1 MREKCILKMLLNSEG
16 AFHAYLTNRKK
27 KKMNNSH
34 IRRFKSKLLACSVSR
49 NFHLAKLEW
58 KHVETYFPEDGEFG
72 TCICGHLII
81 EHCVIRNI
89 HNGISLIVGNCC
101 VKKILNIDVSK
112 NFSAMRRVLKDI
124 TKPLNLSC
132 LQEALINK
140 TINNTEYIFYSE
152 TWRKRNLSSKQ
163 IKWRIAINEK
173 ILRTKKMT
181 IELETICTK
190 ICMELNRFPG
200 LGNAWT
206 NCDSRWPGK
215 VAIKLEQVGDVW
227 IPVKGQ
233 EFYDWITDPKR
244 TLKDVL
250 QIIHRKQKSLNKKRT
265 HNNG

>member
-101 VKKILNIDVSK
+101 VKK
-112 NFSAMRRVLKDI
+112 F
-124 TKPLNLSC
+124 
-132 LQEALINK
+132 
-140 TINNTEYIFYSE
+140 
-152 TWRKRNLSSKQ
+152 
-163 IKWRIAINEK
+163 
-173 ILRTKKMT
+173 
-181 IELETICTK
+181 
-190 ICMELNRFPG
+190 
-200 LGNAWT
+200 
-206 NCDSRWPGK
+206 
-215 VAIKLEQVGDVW
+215 
-227 IPVKGQ
+227 
-233 EFYDWITDPKR
+233 
-244 TLKDVL
+244 
-250 QIIHRKQKSLNKKRT
+250 
-265 HNNG
+265 